1 MLTWL
6 RDRITLPR
14 HLFDRRTARR
24 DAAAGVVLGIE
35 SVPDGLASGL
45 LAGVNPVAG
54 LYGYLFGLAGGALFT
69 GSAAMAIQGTGAMA
83 IIVADAGLNTY
94 EDPVRALATLSIL
107 TGVVMI
113 VAGALRLGRLL
124 RFVSK
129 SVMTGF
135 ISAVGISIVLGQLD
149 NFTGY
154 DSQGSNRVSAA
165 LDLLLHLRGVDLA
178 SLVVGLTTVAGIL
191 VLQRTRLGATGL
203 VVAVAAGSALA
214 ALLNAMGNDTV
225 ALVADVAD
233 VPNSLPLPVF
243 PDLSATFD
251 LLLPAASLAFVGLVQ
266 GAGVSA
272 GFPNPDGPARPSR
285 DFIGQGAGNIASG
298 IFRGVPVG
306 GSMSATS
313 LVVSAG
319 AQNRFALLVAAGV
332 MAVVIVLLGSVVE
345 LVAMPAL
352 AGLLIV
358 VGVGTIKPAK
368 LLAVARTGPVP
379 LTVMLTTFV
388 LTLLMPLQYAVL
400 VGVALSVLLFVI
412 GQSSRLVTR
421 RIVLGDD
428 HRIIETNPPGSLG
441 EREVVVLQPYGPIF
455 FATATALRTQMPEV
469 TAGSRRSVV
478 ILRLRGADEAGATL
492 LEVLATYAAAL
503 GDRGSRLVI
512 VTDNERLV
520 RQLQTGGTLGAAG
533 SVYQGSAVI
542 WEATRA
548 AYDDAVSWVDQDE
561 DDDAAETVSLG
572 RTQGSHRDPHE
583 GDLPP
588 DQMAL

>member
-1 MLTWL
+1 MLSWL
-6 RDRITLPR
+6 RERITLPR

-69 GSAAMAIQGTGAMA
+69 GSAAMAVQGTGAMA
-83 IIVADAGLNTY
+83 IIVADADLDAY

-113 VAGALRLGRLL
+113 AAGALKLGRLL

-154 DSQGSNRVSAA
+154 DSQGSNRVASA
-165 LDLLLHLRGVDLA
+165 LDLLLHLPGIDLA
-178 SLVVGLTTVAGIL
+178 TLVVGVTTVVGIL
-191 VLQRTRLGATGL
+191 VLQRTRLGAMGL
-203 VVAVAAGSALA
+203 VVAVVAGSALA
-214 ALLNAMGNDTV
+214 AVLNAMGNDTV

-243 PDLSATFD
+243 PDLSATID

-319 AQNRFALLVAAGV
+319 AKNRFALLVAAGV
-332 MAVVIVLLGSVVE
+332 MAVVIVLLGAVVE
-345 LVAMPAL
+345 MVAMPAL

-358 VGVGTIKPAK
+358 VGVGTIKPAR
-368 LLAVARTGPVP
+368 LIVVARTGPVP

-400 VGVALSVLLFVI
+400 VGVGLSVLLFVI

-421 RIVLGDD
+421 RVVLGDD
-428 HRIIETNPPGSLG
+428 HRIIETNPPARLG

-455 FATATALRTQMPEV
+455 FATATALRSQMPEV
-469 TAGSRRSVV
+469 TPASRRSVV

-492 LEVLATYAAAL
+492 LEVLATYAVAL
-503 GDRGSRLVI
+503 GERGSRLVI

-520 RQLQTGGTLGAAG
+520 RQLQTGGTLGTAG

-542 WEATRA
+542 WEATRS
-548 AYDDAVSWVDQDE
+548 AYDDAVAWVAQDGE
-561 DDDAAETVSLG
+561 EAEEPERVGAAG
-572 RTQGSHRDPHE
+572 ARRDLHE

>member
-6 RDRITLPR
+6 RERVRLPR
-14 HLFDRRTARR
+14 HLFDRRAARR
-24 DAAAGVVLGIE
+24 DAAAGAVLGIE

-83 IIVADAGLNTY
+83 IIVADVDLDAY
-94 EDPVRALATLSIL
+94 EDPVRALATLTIL
-107 TGVVMI
+107 TGVLMI
-113 VAGALRLGRLL
+113 AAGAFRLGRLL
-124 RFVSK
+124 RFVST

-154 DSQGSNRVSAA
+154 DSQGGNRVAAA
-165 LDLLLHLRGVDLA
+165 LDLLLHLRAVDLA
-178 SLVVGLTTVAGIL
+178 SLLVGLTTVAGIL

-203 VVAVAAGSALA
+203 VVAVVAGSALA
-214 ALLNAMGNDTV
+214 AVLNAIGSDSV
-225 ALVADVAD
+225 ALVSDVAD
-233 VPNSLPLPVF
+233 VPGSLPLPVF
-243 PDLSATFD
+243 PDLSAALD

-272 GFPNPDGPARPSR
+272 GFPNQDGPARPSR
-285 DFIGQGAGNIASG
+285 DFIGQGAGNVVSG
-298 IFRGVPVG
+298 LFRGVPVG

-319 AQNRFALLVAAGV
+319 ARNRFALLVAAGV
-332 MAVVIVLLGSVVE
+332 MAVVIVLLGDVVE
-345 LVAMPAL
+345 HVAMPAL

-379 LTVMLTTFV
+379 LTVMLTTLV

-400 VGVALSVLLFVI
+400 VGVGLSVLLFVI

-421 RIVLGDD
+421 RLVLGDD
-428 HRIIETNPPGSLG
+428 HRVIETNPPARLG
-441 EREVVVLQPYGPIF
+441 DREVVVLQPYGPIF
-455 FATATALRTQMPEV
+455 FATASALRSQMPEV
-469 TAGSRRSVV
+469 TPPR
-478 ILRLRGADEAGATL
+478 
-492 LEVLATYAAAL
+492 
-503 GDRGSRLVI
+503 
-512 VTDNERLV
+512 
-520 RQLQTGGTLGAAG
+520 
-533 SVYQGSAVI
+533 
-542 WEATRA
+542 
-548 AYDDAVSWVDQDE
+548 
-561 DDDAAETVSLG
+561 
-572 RTQGSHRDPHE
+572 
-583 GDLPP
+583 GDLW
-588 DQMAL
+588 

>member
-6 RDRITLPR
+6 RERITLPR

-24 DAAAGVVLGIE
+24 DAAAGAVLGIE

-69 GSAAMAIQGTGAMA
+69 GTATMAIQGTGAMA
-83 IIVADAGLNTY
+83 IIVADVDLDAY
-94 EDPVRALATLSIL
+94 DDPVRALATLSIL
-107 TGVVMI
+107 TGIVMI
-113 VAGALRLGRLL
+113 VAGALGLGRLL

-149 NFTGY
+149 NLTGY
-154 DSQGSNRVSAA
+154 DSQGSNRVTAA

-178 SLVVGLTTVAGIL
+178 SLVVGLTTIAGIL

-214 ALLNAMGNDTV
+214 AVLNALGSDTV
-225 ALVADVAD
+225 ALVADVAE
-233 VPNSLPLPVF
+233 VPGSLPLPVF
-243 PDLSATFD
+243 PDLSATLD
-251 LLLPAASLAFVGLVQ
+251 LLLPAAALAFVGMVQ

-272 GFPNPDGPARPSR
+272 GFPNPDGTTSPSR

-298 IFRGVPVG
+298 LFRGVPVG

-313 LVVSAG
+313 LVVGAG
-319 AQNRFALLVAAGV
+319 ARNRFALLVAAAV
-332 MAVVIVLLGSVVE
+332 MAAVIILFAGVVE

-358 VGVGTIKPAK
+358 VGVSTVKPAK
-368 LLAVARTGPVP
+368 LLAVGKTGPVP
-379 LTVMLTTFV
+379 LTVMLTTLV

-400 VGVALSVLLFVI
+400 VGVGLSVLLFVI

-421 RIVLGDD
+421 RLVMGADN
-428 HRIIETNPPGSLG
+428 RVIETNPPTSLG

-455 FATATALRTQMPEV
+455 FATATALRSQMPDL
-469 TAGSRRSVV
+469 TPASRRSVV
-478 ILRLRGADEAGATL
+478 ILRLRGADDAGATL
-492 LEVLATYAAAL
+492 LEVLGTYVAGLADL
-503 GDRGSRLVI
+503 GSRLVI

-520 RQLQTGGTLGAAG
+520 RQLQTDDTLGSAG
-533 SVYQGSAVI
+533 SVYQGTAVI
-542 WEATRA
+542 WEATRE
-548 AYDDAVSWVDQDE
+548 AYDDAVAWVAQDTDE
-561 DDDAAETVSLG
+561 AGDRGWPSAG
-572 RTQGSHRDPHE
+572 RTYRDPHE
-583 GDLPP
+583 GDWPP

>member
-6 RDRITLPR
+6 RERITLPR
-14 HLFDRRTARR
+14 QLFDRRTARR

-83 IIVADAGLNTY
+83 IIVADVDLDAY
-94 EDPVRALATLSIL
+94 ENPVRALATLSIL

-113 VAGALRLGRLL
+113 VAGVLRLGRLL

-154 DSQGSNRVSAA
+154 DSQGSNRVAAA
-165 LDLLLHLRGVDLA
+165 LDLLVHLRGVDLA

-191 VLQRTRLGATGL
+191 LLQRTRLGATGL
-203 VVAVAAGSALA
+203 VAAVAIGSALA

-298 IFRGVPVG
+298 LFRGVPVG

-400 VGVALSVLLFVI
+400 VGVGLSVLLFVI

-421 RIVLGDD
+421 RIVFGDD
-428 HRIIETNPPGSLG
+428 HRVIETNPPGRLG

-455 FATATALRTQMPEV
+455 FATASALSSQMPDV
-469 TAGSRRSVV
+469 TGASRRSVV

-492 LEVLATYAAAL
+492 LEVLATYATAL
-503 GDRGSRLVI
+503 GERGNKLVI

-520 RQLQTGGTLGAAG
+520 RQLQIGGTLGAAG

-542 WEATRA
+542 WEATRE
-548 AYDDAVSWVDQDE
+548 AYDDAVAWVAQ
-561 DDDAAETVSLG
+561 DDDETMGAEPVSAG
-572 RTQGSHRDPHE
+572 RTRRDPHE
-583 GDLPP
+583 GDWPP

>member
-1 MLTWL
+1 MLTRL
-6 RDRITLPR
+6 RERITLPR
-14 HLFDRRTARR
+14 HLFDRRAARR
-24 DAAAGVVLGIE
+24 DAAAGAVLGIE
-35 SVPDGLASGL
+35 SVPDGLASGI

-69 GSAAMAIQGTGAMA
+69 GTAVMAIQGTGAMA
-83 IIVADAGLNTY
+83 IIVADVDLDAY
-94 EDPVRALATLSIL
+94 DDPVRALATLSIL
-107 TGVVMI
+107 TGVLMI
-113 VAGALRLGRLL
+113 AAGALRLGRLL

-154 DSQGSNRVSAA
+154 DSQGGNRVSAA
-165 LDLLLHLRGVDLA
+165 LDLVLHLRGIDLS
-178 SLVVGLTTVAGIL
+178 SLAVGLTTVAGIL

-214 ALLNAMGNDTV
+214 AVLNTLGNDTV

-233 VPNSLPLPVF
+233 VPSSLPLPVL
-243 PDLSATFD
+243 PDVSATID

-272 GFPNPDGPARPSR
+272 GFPDRDGPARPSR
-285 DFIGQGAGNIASG
+285 DFIGQGAGNIVSG
-298 IFRGVPVG
+298 VFRGVPVG

-313 LVVSAG
+313 LAVSAG

-358 VGVGTIKPAK
+358 VGIGTIKPAK
-368 LLAVARTGPVP
+368 VLAVARTGPVP
-379 LTVMLTTFV
+379 LTVMLTTLV

-400 VGVALSVLLFVI
+400 VGVGLSVLLFVI

-421 RIVLGDD
+421 RLVLGDD
-428 HRIIETNPPGSLG
+428 HRVIETNPPARLG
-441 EREVVVLQPYGPIF
+441 EGEVVVLQPYGPIF
-455 FATATALRTQMPEV
+455 FATASALRSQMPEL
-469 TAGSRRSVV
+469 TPASRRSVV
-478 ILRLRGADEAGATL
+478 VLRLRGADEAGATL
-492 LEVLATYAAAL
+492 LEVLATYAAEL
-503 GDRGSRLVI
+503 GDLGSRLVI
-512 VTDNERLV
+512 VTDNDRLV
-520 RQLQTGGTLGAAG
+520 RQLQSDGTLGTAG
-533 SVYQGSAVI
+533 AVYQGTAVI
-542 WEATRA
+542 WEATRQ
-548 AYDDAVSWVDQDE
+548 AYEDAVAWVAQE
-561 DDDAAETVSLG
+561 QERPPLTG
-572 RTQGSHRDPHE
+572 THRDPHR
-583 GDLPP
+583 GDWPP

>member
-1 MLTWL
+1 M
-6 RDRITLPR
+6 
-14 HLFDRRTARR
+14 
-24 DAAAGVVLGIE
+24 LGIE

-69 GSAAMAIQGTGAMA
+69 GTAAMAIQGTGAMA
-83 IIVADAGLNTY
+83 IIVADVDLDAY
-94 EDPVRALATLSIL
+94 DDPVRALATLSIL

-154 DSQGSNRVSAA
+154 DSQGSNRVTAA
-165 LDLLLHLRGVDLA
+165 LDLLLHLHRVDLA
-178 SLVVGLTTVAGIL
+178 SLLVGLTTVAGIL

-203 VVAVAAGSALA
+203 VVAVAVGSALA
-214 ALLNAMGNDTV
+214 AALNALGNDTV
-225 ALVADVAD
+225 ALVADVAE
-233 VPNSLPLPVF
+233 VPGSLPLPVF
-243 PDLSATFD
+243 PDLSATLD
-251 LLLPAASLAFVGLVQ
+251 LLLPAAALAFVGLVQ

-272 GFPNPDGPARPSR
+272 GFPNPDGTTSPSR

-298 IFRGVPVG
+298 LFRGVPVG

-313 LVVSAG
+313 LVVNAG
-319 AQNRFALLVAAGV
+319 ARNRFSLLVAAAV
-332 MAVVIVLLGSVVE
+332 MAAVIVLFAGVVE

-358 VGVGTIKPAK
+358 VGVSTVKPAK
-368 LLAVARTGPVP
+368 LIAVARTGPVP
-379 LTVMLTTFV
+379 LTVMLTTLV

-400 VGVALSVLLFVI
+400 VGVGLSVLLFVI

-421 RIVLGDD
+421 RLVMGAD
-428 HRIIETNPPGSLG
+428 RRVIETNPPGSLG

-455 FATATALRTQMPEV
+455 FATASALRSQMPDL
-469 TAGSRRSVV
+469 TPASRRSVE
-478 ILRLRGADEAGATL
+478 IG
-492 LEVLATYAAAL
+492 
-503 GDRGSRLVI
+503 
-512 VTDNERLV
+512 
-520 RQLQTGGTLGAAG
+520 
-533 SVYQGSAVI
+533 
-542 WEATRA
+542 RA
-548 AYDDAVSWVDQDE
+548 HV
-561 DDDAAETVSLG
+561 
-572 RTQGSHRDPHE
+572 
-583 GDLPP
+583 
-588 DQMAL
+588 

>member
-6 RDRITLPR
+6 RERISLPR

-24 DAAAGVVLGIE
+24 DAAAGAVLGIE

-69 GSAAMAIQGTGAMA
+69 GTAAMAIQGTGAMA
-83 IIVADAGLNTY
+83 IIVADVDLDAY
-94 EDPVRALATLSIL
+94 DDPVRALATLSIL

-113 VAGALRLGRLL
+113 VAGALRLGRML

-154 DSQGSNRVSAA
+154 DSQGSNRVTAA
-165 LDLLLHLRGVDLA
+165 LDLLLHLRGIDLA

-214 ALLNAMGNDTV
+214 ALLNAMGSDTV
-225 ALVADVAD
+225 ALVADVAE
-233 VPNSLPLPVF
+233 VPGSLPLPVF
-243 PDLSATFD
+243 PDLSATID
-251 LLLPAASLAFVGLVQ
+251 LLLPAAALAFVGLVQ

-272 GFPNPDGPARPSR
+272 GFPNPDGTTRPSR

-298 IFRGVPVG
+298 LFRGVPVG

-313 LVVSAG
+313 LVVGAG
-319 AQNRFALLVAAGV
+319 ARNRFALLVAAAV
-332 MAVVIVLLGSVVE
+332 MAAVIVLFSAVVE

-358 VGVGTIKPAK
+358 VGVSTVKPAK
-368 LLAVARTGPVP
+368 LIAVGKTGPVP
-379 LTVMLTTFV
+379 LTVMLTTLV

-400 VGVALSVLLFVI
+400 VGVGLSVLLFVI

-421 RIVLGDD
+421 RLVMGADD
-428 HRIIETNPPGSLG
+428 RVIETNPPGSLG

-455 FATATALRTQMPEV
+455 FATASSLRSQMPDL
-469 TAGSRRSVV
+469 TPASRRSVV
-478 ILRLRGADEAGATL
+478 ILRLRGADDAGATL
-492 LEVLATYAAAL
+492 LEVLGTYAAGL
-503 GDRGSRLVI
+503 GDLGSRLVI

-520 RQLQTGGTLGAAG
+520 RQLQTDDTLGSAG
-533 SVYQGSAVI
+533 SVYQGTAVI
-542 WEATRA
+542 WEATRE
-548 AYDDAVSWVDQDE
+548 AYEDAVTWVAQDDEESIDQE
-561 DDDAAETVSLG
+561 QSSSG
-572 RTQGSHRDPHE
+572 RTYRDPHE
-583 GDLPP
+583 GDWPP